1 MDDSLHIPDE
11 VIEALE
17 GMAIRTT
24 QGSFVKMEDVRRLAQ
39 KRQEAAAVDRATLP
53 KPKTV
58 EEARSLAKKYLREQG
73 ISGGPREPGRSI
85 SASEPQPSSRT

>member
-17 GMAIRTT
+17 DMAIRTT

-39 KRQEAAAVDRATLP
+39 KRQEAKALDRATAP
-53 KPKTV
+53 RPKTV
-58 EEARSLAKKYLREQG
+58 EQARALAKEFLKEKGITAGTPSVGRSL
-73 ISGGPREPGRSI
+73 P
-85 SASEPQPSSRT
+85 ASEPQPPSRA